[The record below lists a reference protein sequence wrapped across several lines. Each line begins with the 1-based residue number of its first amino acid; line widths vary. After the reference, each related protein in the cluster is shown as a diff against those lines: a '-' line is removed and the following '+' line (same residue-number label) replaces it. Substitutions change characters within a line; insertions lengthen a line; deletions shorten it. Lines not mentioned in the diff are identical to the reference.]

1 MLYRI
6 ISVIASLS
14 LAAGT
19 AIAQNDEEDR
29 EDLHIAA
36 IEALI
41 SAPPER
47 ALPVVTRV
55 LQGNY
60 SDEVKENALFI
71 LSQIE
76 TPEAQAILL
85 DAARNTSGELQ
96 EEAIIMVGIGG
107 DEAALAG
114 LRELYATGDKEVKE
128 AVMEAYMISGESEI
142 ILEMAKE
149 AAAARDADGFEAA
162 VEMLASMYA
171 LDELR
176 ELKVDGDLSEGLIDA
191 FAVAGDFEGV
201 REIALDSSDPDA
213 QVEAIGALG
222 IIGSDEANQTLMQMY
237 READDDDVREAA
249 LEGMLISGYDEGII
263 DLYRETDDHDEKRDL
278 LEFMAVMGSDDL
290 WQVID
295 EALQER

>member
-6 ISVIASLS
+6 IAAITALSFATSAVIA
-14 LAAGT
+14 
-19 AIAQNDEEDR
+19 QDFDEDR

-76 TPEAQAILL
+76 TSEAQSILL
-85 DAARNTSGELQ
+85 DAARTTSGELQ

-107 DEAALAG
+107 DDEALAG
-114 LRELYATGDKEVKE
+114 LRDIYATGDKEVKE
-128 AVMEAYMISGESEI
+128 AVMEAFMISGDSEV

-149 AAAARDADGFEAA
+149 AAAAQDADGFEAA
-162 VEMLASMYA
+162 VEMLAAMHA

-201 REIALDSSDPDA
+201 RAIALDSSDPDA
-213 QVEAIGALG
+213 QIEAIGALG
-222 IIGSDEANQTLMQMY
+222 IIGSDDANQTLMQMY
-237 READDDDVREAA
+237 RETDDDDVREAA
-249 LEGMLISGYDEGII
+249 LEGMLISGYDEGVI
-263 DLYRETDDHDEKRDL
+263 DLYRETTDHDEKRDL
-278 LEFMAVMGSDDL
+278 LEFMAVMGSDEL
-290 WQVID
+290 WDIID